1 MRSRD
6 TNLRSRVQGP
16 GFTSLV
22 AVCALLLGSMTF
34 AQAPQDKPT
43 PPAKV
48 AGAWQTTLEM
58 EVGNASIVL
67 TFVQDAEKL
76 TGTYAGRYGKYPL
89 VGKVTGR
96 QLDFVVTIN
105 AEGTETQMH
114 FIGEIDAAGAA
125 LKGSANLGGMGDA
138 GWYAKRVPEKNAGS

>member
-1 MRSRD
+1 M
-6 TNLRSRVQGP
+6 RSRVQGP
-16 GFTSLV
+16 GARVLL
-22 AVCALLLGSMTF
+22 AVLAVLSAATPF
-34 AQAPQDKPT
+34 AQASQDKPA

-67 TFVQDAEKL
+67 TLVQDAEKL

-96 QLDFVVTIN
+96 QLEFVVTIN

-114 FIGEIDAAGAA
+114 FAGEIDAASAA
-125 LKGSANLGGMGDA
+125 LKGTANLGGMGDA
-138 GWYAKRVPEKNAGS
+138 GWYAKRVPEKHANP